1 MKNFQTILKEKGY
14 YKGEIDGI
22 IGPMSLAATQQYVL
36 DEIAKRK
43 WVKPKTE
50 FVWIRTDQTFDNKFA
65 DIVVRFNQG
74 KADMVLPCSTTAGDF
89 YVFNPLSVGGIT
101 GVAVAAEQQVIDS
114 HQFVTSKTWKSLWL
128 GAPYFQQ
135 VRPIT
140 IYRDGNKDRIIDKK
154 INQLGLYGINFHRAG
169 LGSFIDRWSAGCQVV
184 PDKQWF
190 EAIKIFTNGQSTNF
204 TLFET

>member
-14 YKGEIDGI
+14 YKGEVDGI

-43 WVKPKTE
+43 WVKPGTE

-65 DIVVRFNQG
+65 DIVVRFNKG

-89 YVFNPLSVGGIT
+89 YVFNPLTVGGIT
-101 GVAVAAEQQVIDS
+101 GVAVAAEQQIIES
-114 HQFVTSKTWKSLWL
+114 HKFVTSKTWKSLWL

-140 IYRDGNKDRIIDKK
+140 IYRDGNKNKNLDKS
-154 INQLGLYGINFHRAG
+154 ITQFGLYGINFHRG
-169 LGSFIDRWSAGCQVV
+169 GIGSLVDRWSAGCQVV
-184 PDKQWF
+184 PDKHWF

>member
-14 YKGEIDGI
+14 YKGEVDGI

-43 WVKPKTE
+43 WVKPGTE
-50 FVWIRTDQTFDNKFA
+50 FVWIRTDQIFDNKFA

-89 YVFNPLSVGGIT
+89 YVFNPLTVGGIT
-101 GVAVAAEQQVIDS
+101 GVAVAAEQQIIES
-114 HQFVTSKTWKSLWL
+114 HKFVTSSSWKSLWL

-140 IYRDGNKDRIIDKK
+140 IYRDGNKNKNLDKS
-154 INQLGLYGINFHRAG
+154 ITQFGLYGINFHRAG

>member
-14 YKGEIDGI
+14 YKGEVDGI

-43 WVKPKTE
+43 WVKPATE

-135 VRPIT
+135 VRSIT

-184 PDKQWF
+184 PDKHWF

>member
-14 YKGEIDGI
+14 YKGEVDGI

-36 DEIAKRK
+36 DELAKRR

-184 PDKQWF
+184 PDNPWF
-190 EAIKIFTNGQSTNF
+190 EAIKIFTNGQLTNY
-204 TLFET
+204 TLIET

>member
-14 YKGEIDGI
+14 YKGEVDGI

-36 DEIAKRK
+36 DELAKRK

-65 DIVVRFNQG
+65 DIVVCFNQG
-74 KADMVLPCSTTAGDF
+74 KADMILPCSTTAGDF
-89 YVFNPLSVGGIT
+89 YVFNPLTVGGIT
-101 GVAVAAEQQVIDS
+101 GVAVAAEQQIIES
-114 HQFVTSKTWKSLWL
+114 HKFVTSSSWKSLWL

-140 IYRDGNKDRIIDKK
+140 IYRDGNKNKNLDKS
-154 INQLGLYGINFHRAG
+154 ITQFGLYGINFHRG
-169 LGSFIDRWSAGCQVV
+169 GIGSFIDRWSAGCQVV

>member
-1 MKNFQTILKEKGY
+1 MKKLQEILNANGAKLEVDGVVGNFTLTALHMFIKAQIT
-14 YKGEIDGI
+14 
-22 IGPMSLAATQQYVL
+22 
-36 DEIAKRK
+36 KRK
-43 WVKPKTE
+43 WVMPKDG
-50 FVWIRTDQTFDNKFA
+50 FVWLRTDEKLTNSFDDFVAVYKNGMPIA
-65 DIVVRFNQG
+65 
-74 KADMVLPCSTTAGDF
+74 ALPCSTTAGDF

-101 GVAVAAEQQVIDS
+101 GTAIAAEQQVIDS
-114 HQFVTSKTWKSLWL
+114 HQFVTNSNWKSLWL

-169 LGSFIDRWSAGCQVV
+169 VGSIIDRWSAGCQVV

-190 EAIKIFTNGQSTNF
+190 STVSHFTNGQIVDY
-204 TLFET
+204 TLIQL